1 MAPTAGLLA
10 IFPLILLTT
19 LCTADERISLGR
31 RNDVSDV
38 LRTRRSNFP
47 CGKSFLPCDDENSIL
62 FDDPQSVET
71 PNVEE
76 QSVQFAAIRAKN
88 EMDILYNR
96 TEQALFNDFR
106 GTNFL
111 FSTYAWA
118 DLMNEDR
125 YSKDLSY
132 SALVSLKATANLK
145 NFTSKLSTTDLTQG
159 MPFFPVNN
167 TIIHQICPINA
178 IAECIPG
185 KYRTYS
191 GHCNNVD
198 HPLWGAGYEPMQRLQ
213 APSYAD
219 GVSTLRTSK
228 NGRPLASP
236 RLITKTLLIDNAN
249 ATNPKPHKF
258 CTLML
263 AQWSQFIFSDVAQVA
278 STMLFKGEESLPLPC
293 CATTHDEC
301 LPIIAGADDEQYKT
315 RGQCLQYSRSFTAPR
330 ENCNLGPREQAN
342 LATSFLDASQL
353 YGRTAEEVKK
363 LREHSDGRL
372 KSVKPSERFRE
383 IPPPAAKSSRS
394 CAAPNDQPCFES
406 ANPWTNVLPTNA
418 AMQTLFIRHHNT
430 LARELHKRN
439 SHWDDERTFQE
450 ARRILIAQVQH
461 ITYSE
466 YLPIVVGKEKL
477 KKKGLQLRRRS
488 FDADYNMK
496 TNPSLLNEYAAAVG
510 HFYLSLLPDSI
521 AQVTESGQNLNKQP
535 LSNFFNN
542 PSVIYHR
549 DKVESLLRF
558 MIREPIRAPGLH
570 ISREFTQKFLRG
582 QEQFGLDY
590 AALLIQ
596 MGRDHGLNSYTEWRN
611 YCGLEKVER
620 FEDLEGI
627 LYDNVDI
634 ELLKSVYLNVEDV
647 DLFIGGLAEKPER
660 GALIGPT
667 FGCILSD
674 QFEKIRHG
682 DRFWYENFFQP
693 SGFTEEQLM
702 ELRKTT
708 LATIICENTDN
719 LGLIQQSVFE
729 LPDEYTNCPMACNT
743 TAAVKPNLDMWID
756 QEPKRRLPITKETLE
771 KALRMGAE
779 QYRRLKEAEKKR
791 LQQQNRGASDR
802 GSAVAAHASLMA
814 PKKESLD
821 RAEAAGILRATTN
834 VLLRGDGLSEN
845 ERLPHDLDVATLQE
859 LLPQVDVSRVIG
871 NFSDFLGE
879 TPNAAKECLPKP
891 LPCDHTAKY
900 RTISGWCNNL
910 RFPQYGNAF
919 EPLRRLRD
927 PAYDDGFDSPRTRA
941 VSGKELPSA
950 RKISVTVHNDDER
963 ESVHFSHMLMQ
974 MGQIV
979 DHDFTHSP
987 ITRGPFNSILNCS
1000 TCDSYNTL
1008 SIHCFPIKIDQ
1019 GDPYFPATHNDGSPR
1034 CIPFARSL
1042 IGQVTL
1048 GYRNQLNQLT
1058 SFLDASHVY
1067 GSTQCE
1073 ADHLRLFSQGMLN
1086 FTDLG
1091 FNKEAL
1097 PQGTQERDCRS
1108 GPNRPCFVAGD
1119 ERNNIQPGLATLH
1132 TIMMREHNRLAK
1144 ELHRLNPHWTDEQLF
1159 QEARRIFTAKYNHIM
1174 YNEWLPIVIGCE
1186 TMARYDLQPKKS
1198 GYYEGYDPTCD
1209 AAVSQEFSSA
1219 AFRFGHTLIRNV
1231 FPRMDGNYSETLG
1244 PGFQLREHFNN
1255 ASTMYDKKIGH
1266 MESILMG
1273 LLGAPTMVNDRHI
1286 ANAVRNHLFQRAGGP
1301 YTGLDLVAVNIQRAR
1316 DHGVPGYNSYRD
1328 LCGVPKARSFN
1339 DLRDTHDESAIVDL
1353 RRVYEHVDDIDL
1365 FTGAMSE
1372 KPLKGAIIGPTI
1384 ACLIAEQYQRAKRCD
1399 RFYYE
1404 TNDPN
1409 LRFTPAQLAEIRKAT
1424 MSKMICAN
1432 SEYAEKIQPNA
1443 FLMPNDLTNAPI
1455 HCDEMLDTDLSEW
1468 VDRQFCVMDHRVIQ
1482 LGKTKRVMP
1491 CISCTCTAE
1500 GTECHSITVDSC
1512 DALLKEFPIEEI
1524 RKDTVCMIQ
1533 CSGAMKKRKS
1543 L

>member
-1 MAPTAGLLA
+1 MAVTAGLSA
-10 IFPLILLTT
+10 MIPLVLVYLLSAVIQ
-19 LCTADERISLGR
+19 ADERIFFSKHNEIG
-31 RNDVSDV
+31 DV

-47 CGKSFLPCDDENSIL
+47 CGKSFLPCNDENSIL
-62 FDDPQSVET
+62 LDESSPILMPDVA
-71 PNVEE
+71 E
-76 QSVQFAAIRAKN
+76 QSVQFAAVRAKN
-88 EMDILYNR
+88 DLDTLYNK
-96 TEQALFNDFR
+96 TEPALFKDFR

-111 FSTYAWA
+111 FSTHAWA
-118 DLMNEDR
+118 ELMNEDR
-125 YSKDLSY
+125 YAKDLSY
-132 SALVSLKATANLK
+132 SALVSAKATANLK
-145 NFTSKLSTTDLTQG
+145 NFTSQLSTDDLVNG
-159 MPFFPVNN
+159 MPLFPVNN
-167 TIIHQICPINA
+167 TIIHQICPVNA

-185 KYRTYS
+185 RYRTYS
-191 GHCNNVD
+191 GHCNNVE
-198 HPLWGAGYEPMQRLQ
+198 HPLWGASYEPMQRLQ
-213 APSYAD
+213 APNYAD
-219 GVSTLRTSK
+219 GVSTIRTSS
-228 NGRPLASP
+228 NNRPLASP
-236 RLITKTLLIDNAN
+236 RLISKMLLIDNVN
-249 ATNPKPHKF
+249 ATSSPHKF
-258 CTLML
+258 CTVML
-263 AQWSQFIFSDVAQVA
+263 AQWAQFIYSDLAQLG
-278 STMLFKGEESLPLPC
+278 STMLFNGQERLPLPC

-301 LPIIAGADDEQYKT
+301 LPIIAAENDVQYKA

-353 YGRTAEEVKK
+353 YGRTSEEVKN

-372 KSVKPSERFRE
+372 KSVKSSERLRE
-383 IPPPAAKSSRS
+383 IPPPSERTKA
-394 CAAPNDQPCFES
+394 CASPADQPCFES

-418 AMQTLFIRHHNT
+418 AVQTLFLRHHNT
-430 LARELHKRN
+430 LAGELQKRN
-439 SHWDDERTFQE
+439 PHWDDEKIFQE
-450 ARRILIAQVQH
+450 AKRILVAQVQH

-477 KKKGLQLRRRS
+477 KRNGLQLRRRS
-488 FDADYNMK
+488 FDADYSMK
-496 TNPSLLNEYAAAVG
+496 TNPSVLNEYAAAVG
-510 HFYLSLLPDSI
+510 HFYLSLLPDNISPI
-521 AQVTESGQNLNKQP
+521 TENGQNLNKQP
-535 LSNFFNN
+535 LSTFFNN
-542 PSVIYHR
+542 PSMIYHR

-558 MIREPIRAPGLH
+558 MLKEPIQSPNLH
-570 ISREFTQKFLRG
+570 ISQEFTQKFLRG
-582 QEQFGLDY
+582 QEQYGLDL
-590 AALLIQ
+590 AALLVQ
-596 MGRDHGLNSYTEWRN
+596 MGRDHGLNSYTRWREQ
-611 YCGLEKVER
+611 CGLGTVER
-620 FEDLEGI
+620 FEDLGGVFHE
-627 LYDNVDI
+627 NVNLELFKKVYHDVDDI
-634 ELLKSVYLNVEDV
+634 
-647 DLFIGGLAEKPER
+647 DLFIGGMAEKPER

-667 FGCILSD
+667 FACILSE
-674 QFEKIRHG
+674 QFEKTRHG

-702 ELRKTT
+702 EIRKTT
-708 LATIICENTDN
+708 LAAIICDNTDN
-719 LGLIQQSVFE
+719 IGQMQQSVFE
-729 LPDEYTNCPMACNT
+729 LPNEYTNCPMSCNA
-743 TAAVKPNLDMWID
+743 TASSKPNLDFWID
-756 QEPKRRLPITKETLE
+756 QEPKRRLPINKDTLE
-771 KALRMGAE
+771 KALRVGAE

-791 LQQQNRGASDR
+791 LQQNGSSNDR
-802 GSAVAAHASLMA
+802 GLAVAAHASIMA

-834 VLLRGDGLSEN
+834 VLLRGDGLTEN
-845 ERLPHDLDVATLQE
+845 EKLPKDLDVATLQQ

-879 TPNAAKECLPKP
+879 TPNAEKECLPKP
-891 LPCDHTAKY
+891 VPCDHTSKY

-910 RFPQYGNAF
+910 RFPHYGNAF

-941 VSGKELPSA
+941 VNGRELPSA
-950 RKISVTVHNDDER
+950 RTVSVTVHNDDEQ

-974 MGQIV
+974 MGQII

-1000 TCDSYNTL
+1000 TCDSFDTL
-1008 SIHCFPIKIDQ
+1008 SIHCFPIKIDH
-1019 GDPYFPATHNDGSPR
+1019 GDPYFPATHNDGTPR

-1048 GYRNQLNQLT
+1048 GYRNQINQLT

-1091 FNKEAL
+1091 FNKQAL
-1097 PQGTQERDCRS
+1097 PQGSQERDCRS
-1108 GPNRPCFVAGD
+1108 GPHKPCFVAGD

-1132 TIMMREHNRLAK
+1132 TIMMREHNRIAK
-1144 ELHRLNPHWTDEQLF
+1144 ELHRLNPHWTDEQLY

-1186 TMARYDLQPKKS
+1186 TMARYDLQPKKV
-1198 GYYEGYDPTCD
+1198 GYYDNYDPTCD

-1231 FPRMDGNYSETLG
+1231 FPKMDANYSESLG
-1244 PGFQLREHFNN
+1244 PGYQLREHFNN
-1255 ASTMYDKKIGH
+1255 ASLLYDKKTGH

-1301 YTGLDLVAVNIQRAR
+1301 YTGLDLAAVNIQRAR
-1316 DHGVPGYNSYRD
+1316 DHGVPGYNGYREM
-1328 LCGVPKARSFN
+1328 CGLQKARSFN
-1339 DLRDTHDESAIVDL
+1339 DLRDTHDESAIVAL

-1365 FTGAMSE
+1365 FPGAMAE
-1372 KPLKGAIIGPTI
+1372 KPLKGAIVGPTI
-1384 ACLIAEQYQRAKRCD
+1384 GCLIAEQYQRAKKCD

-1409 LRFTPAQLAEIRKAT
+1409 LRFTPAQLAEIRKSS
-1424 MSKMICAN
+1424 MSKMLCQN
-1432 SEYAEKIQPNA
+1432 SEYAAKIQPNA
-1443 FLMPNDLTNAPI
+1443 FLMPDDLTNAPI
-1455 HCDEMLDTDLSEW
+1455 HCEEMLDTDLSEW
-1468 VDRQFCVMDHRVIQ
+1468 VDRQFCVMDNRVIQ

-1500 GTECHSITVDSC
+1500 GTECHSMTVDSC
-1512 DALLKEFPIEEI
+1512 DNLLKEYPLEEI

-1533 CSGAMKKRKS
+1533 CSGAMRKRRHA
-1543 L
+1543 